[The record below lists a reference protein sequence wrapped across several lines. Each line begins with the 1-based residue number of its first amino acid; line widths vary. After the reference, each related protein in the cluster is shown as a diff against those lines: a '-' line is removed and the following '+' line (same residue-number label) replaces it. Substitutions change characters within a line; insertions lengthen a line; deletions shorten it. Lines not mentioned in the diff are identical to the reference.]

1 LTEKMNGFSV
11 EMAAEMFPVGTF
23 VSERPPDSSERA
35 QFGHSAPT
43 SGV

>member
-1 LTEKMNGFSV
+1 V
-11 EMAAEMFPVGTF
+11 FPVGTF